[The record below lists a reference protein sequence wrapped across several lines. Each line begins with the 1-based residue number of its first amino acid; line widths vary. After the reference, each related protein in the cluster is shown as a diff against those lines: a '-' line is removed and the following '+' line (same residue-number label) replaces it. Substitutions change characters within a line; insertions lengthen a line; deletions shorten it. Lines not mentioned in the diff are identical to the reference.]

1 MEHEPDDE
9 PLLRSTR
16 LPSATPASARPSLD
30 DQRTRAQELREAL
43 DELKAELDG
52 GSRRGPRVGLPAAG
66 RPVVLPRTQR
76 RPGARVDRP
85 PGGGRRFALAAV
97 VAVGVLVAA
106 VGVVRVVAWSL
117 AGTGPATASPPAGS
131 PSMSASAPGRVP
143 TPPATASAAPAT
155 GATPGSA
162 TEPAPEPGWPAVVL
176 PEGLPASGPG
186 ADAPGTEMTAV
197 LGRAGTVDVYE
208 RLVVRPGTT
217 SVRLA
222 LAPAAALP
230 GPLRGVR
237 ARVVQLR
244 VDVDG
249 RAVPATADDTGWRVT
264 TARDAP
270 FTRVVVHYR
279 LAGSLVRVAPA
290 PPGRETLVL
299 RPLTGPVAAAG
310 QDPVVVRLDDP
321 RVGAV
326 YCPSAPVPLCAV
338 SRGSRHVATVPA
350 GGRPI
355 VLAQVTGR

>member
-30 DQRTRAQELREAL
+30 DRQTRAQELREAL

-52 GSRRGPRVGLPAAG
+52 GSRRGPRPGLPAAS
-66 RPVVLPRTQR
+66 RAVLPRTQR
-76 RPGARVDRP
+76 PPAATGDRP
-85 PGGGRRFALAAV
+85 AGRGRRIALAAV
-97 VAVGVLVAA
+97 VAVGGLVAA
-106 VGVVRVVAWSL
+106 VGVGGGGAGSL
-117 AGTGPATASPPAGS
+117 GGTGPATAPPPGGS
-131 PSMSASAPGRVP
+131 PSSSSASAPGPVP
-143 TPPATASAAPAT
+143 TAPATASAPSAGP
-155 GATPGSA
+155 TP
-162 TEPAPEPGWPAVVL
+162 EPAPARPAVVL
-176 PEGLPASGPG
+176 PRELPPSGPG
-186 ADAPGTEMTAV
+186 ADAPGAEMTAV
-197 LGRAGTVDVYE
+197 LGRAGMVDVYE

-222 LAPAAALP
+222 PEPAAALP
-230 GPLRGVR
+230 DPLRGVR
-237 ARVVQLR
+237 ARVTHLR

-264 TARDAP
+264 TAQDAP

-279 LAGSLVRVAPA
+279 LAGARVRVAPA

-299 RPLTGPVAAAG
+299 RPLTGAAATAG
-310 QDPVVVRLDDP
+310 QDPVVVRLDDS

-338 SRGSRHVATVPA
+338 SRGARHVATVPP

-355 VLAQVTGR
+355 VLAQVTAG